1 MQHMFL
7 LQYHTS
13 RNNTILLS
21 QPCGNCSEW
30 YCKWETG
37 YLWCLP
43 RRHVPPCQLEFT
55 AKGYIKQNPCAPLSA
70 IFSHITSALLAV
82 ICFMT
87 WIADFLFQTHNITK
101 RKKIIQSL
109 IIYFIMSVEVLC
121 YKPEGSRIESRWGGF
136 FSVDLFLPATL
147 WPWGRL
153 SL

>member
-13 RNNTILLS
+13 HNNTILLS

-37 YLWCLP
+37 YLWCIP
-43 RRHVPPCQLEFT
+43 RRHMPPCQLEFT

-82 ICFMT
+82 VCFMT
-87 WIADFLFQTHNITK
+87 WIADFLFQTHNR
-101 RKKIIQSL
+101 RKNNAVINNIFYYAGWGPTLQAGRLRDEVPMRWIFS
-109 IIYFIMSVEVLC
+109 IY
-121 YKPEGSRIESRWGGF
+121 
-136 FSVDLFLPATL
+136 LFLPAML
-147 WPWGRL
+147 WPWGQL